1 MKNPVKAETTKYLML
16 TVAALG
22 LALRILLYS
31 TGMDGRGLL
40 VRFHWT
46 SVALTVLTAAV
57 LVAVFLGTRTVGGS
71 KKCRSAYPASPLA
84 AAGAFAAMA
93 GIGITTV
100 MGFGEFSSRLHLII
114 WVLGLC
120 SAVCMGIAGFC
131 RLTGKTPT
139 FLLYAVLCVY
149 FALRMV
155 SGYQNWSADPQLQ
168 DYCYYLLAYVT
179 LMLTAYHHAAFH
191 VGVGKHRSV
200 WFFSLMAMY
209 FCIVSLLGTTELY
222 LLLGCGIWA
231 FTNTTRPSARHYR
244 QQRKQDP
251 DGNENSQ

>member
-1 MKNPVKAETTKYLML
+1 MKNPVKAETTKYLMF

-120 SAVCMGIAGFC
+120 ATICMGIIGFC

-251 DGNENSQ
+251 DGNENCQ

>member
-1 MKNPVKAETTKYLML
+1 ML
-16 TVAALG
+16 E
-22 LALRILLYS
+22 RF
-31 TGMDGRGLL
+31 RGLQEIVLGPVGRFL
-40 VRFHWT
+40 VRRGISPDVVTWT
-46 SVALTVLTAAV
+46 GALLVTVVALVCFPSGWLWQGAV

-231 FTNTTRPSARHYR
+231 FTNTTRPRARHYR

>member
-1 MKNPVKAETTKYLML
+1 M
-16 TVAALG
+16 
-22 LALRILLYS
+22 
-31 TGMDGRGLL
+31 
-40 VRFHWT
+40 
-46 SVALTVLTAAV
+46 
-57 LVAVFLGTRTVGGS
+57 
-71 KKCRSAYPASPLA
+71 RS
-84 AAGAFAAMA
+84 
-93 GIGITTV
+93 
-100 MGFGEFSSRLHLII
+100 
-114 WVLGLC
+114 
-120 SAVCMGIAGFC
+120 
-131 RLTGKTPT
+131 
-139 FLLYAVLCVY
+139 